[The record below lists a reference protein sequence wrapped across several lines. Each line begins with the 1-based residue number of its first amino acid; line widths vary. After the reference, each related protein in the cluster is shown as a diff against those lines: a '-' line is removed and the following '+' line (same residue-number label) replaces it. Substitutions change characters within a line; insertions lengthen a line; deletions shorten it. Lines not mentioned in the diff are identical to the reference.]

1 MYFSFLAVII
11 TALAAC
17 FIRFFQFLKYTDAKS
32 GLVVGDDLLTFVLY
46 GVVALSLFFCFL
58 YFFFSKRYER
68 IIAFIGNKSIY
79 ITLLI
84 LSFTYFFD
92 FVHQVYNC
100 AQYISQDDTQKYIE
114 YNYLLP
120 VAFQAVFAI
129 LTCFYLIICAKSVKG
144 TLIDFKYFKL
154 FHLAPFLWGFCRLL
168 VILTE
173 IFDVESVESFLE
185 FIFIVMYCG
194 YTLCCASAVDSDD
207 GKIKPLLSFF
217 ALSLFSVSIAFSLAR
232 ILMILSGNYE
242 DLSRVT
248 FSALTFCIELRAFCF
263 YYRKCFKRL
272 NYDLRLIICF
282 LII

>member
-79 ITLLI
+79 ITLRR
-84 LSFTYFFD
+84 LSYTYFFD

-100 AQYISQDDTQKYIE
+100 AQYISQDDTQNYIE

-120 VAFQAVFAI
+120 MAFQAVFAI

-154 FHLAPFLWGFCRLL
+154 FHLTPFLWGFCRLL

-248 FSALTFCIELRAFCF
+248 FFALIYLFIGLFAMNCELSVFITENVS
-263 YYRKCFKRL
+263 K
-272 NYDLRLIICF
+272 D
-282 LII
+282 

>member
-100 AQYISQDDTQKYIE
+100 AQYISQDDTQNYIE

-120 VAFQAVFAI
+120 MAFQAVFAI

-154 FHLAPFLWGFCRLL
+154 FHLTPFLWGFCRLL

-185 FIFIVMYCG
+185 FIFIVIYCG

-248 FSALTFCIELRAFCF
+248 FSALTYLFIGLFAMNCELSVFITENVS
-263 YYRKCFKRL
+263 K
-272 NYDLRLIICF
+272 D
-282 LII
+282 

>member
-11 TALAAC
+11 TAFAAC

-100 AQYISQDDTQKYIE
+100 AQYISQDDTQNYIE

-120 VAFQAVFAI
+120 IAFQAVFAI

-154 FHLAPFLWGFCRLL
+154 FHLTPFLWGFCRLL

-185 FIFIVMYCG
+185 FIFIVIYCG

-248 FSALTFCIELRAFCF
+248 FSALTYLFIGLFALNCELSVFIIENVS
-263 YYRKCFKRL
+263 K
-272 NYDLRLIICF
+272 D
-282 LII
+282 

>member
-100 AQYISQDDTQKYIE
+100 AQYINQDDTQKYIE

-248 FSALTFCIELRAFCF
+248 FSALTYLFIGLFALNCELSVFITENVS
-263 YYRKCFKRL
+263 K
-272 NYDLRLIICF
+272 D
-282 LII
+282 

>member
-100 AQYISQDDTQKYIE
+100 AQYISQDDAQKYIE

-248 FSALTFCIELRAFCF
+248 FSALTYLFIGLFA
-263 YYRKCFKRL
+263 L
-272 NYDLRLIICF
+272 NCEHSVFITENVSKD
-282 LII
+282 

>member
-100 AQYISQDDTQKYIE
+100 AQYISQDDTQNYIE

-120 VAFQAVFAI
+120 MAFQAVFAI

-144 TLIDFKYFKL
+144 TLIHFKYFKL
-154 FHLAPFLWGFCRLL
+154 FHLTPFLWGFCRLL

-248 FSALTFCIELRAFCF
+248 FSALTYLFIGLFAMNCELSVFITENVS
-263 YYRKCFKRL
+263 K
-272 NYDLRLIICF
+272 D
-282 LII
+282 

>member
-1 MYFSFLAVII
+1 MKNKPMYFSFLAVII

-84 LSFTYFFD
+84 LIFTYFFD

-100 AQYISQDDTQKYIE
+100 AQYISQDDTQNYIE

-120 VAFQAVFAI
+120 MAFQAVFAI

-154 FHLAPFLWGFCRLL
+154 FHLTPFLWGFCRLL

-185 FIFIVMYCG
+185 FIFIVIYCG

-248 FSALTFCIELRAFCF
+248 FSALTYLFIGLFALNCELSVFITENVS
-263 YYRKCFKRL
+263 K
-272 NYDLRLIICF
+272 D
-282 LII
+282 

>member
-100 AQYISQDDTQKYIE
+100 AQYISQDDAQKYIE

-173 IFDVESVESFLE
+173 IFYVESVESFLE
-185 FIFIVMYCG
+185 FIYIVMYCR
-194 YTLCCASAVDSDD
+194 YTFCSASAVDSDD

-248 FSALTFCIELRAFCF
+248 FSALTYLFIGLFALNCELSVFITENVS
-263 YYRKCFKRL
+263 K
-272 NYDLRLIICF
+272 D
-282 LII
+282 

>member
-58 YFFFSKRYER
+58 YFFSKRYER

-100 AQYISQDDTQKYIE
+100 AQYKSQDDTQKYIE

-248 FSALTFCIELRAFCF
+248 FSALTYLFIGLFALNCELSVFITENVS
-263 YYRKCFKRL
+263 K
-272 NYDLRLIICF
+272 D
-282 LII
+282 

>member
-79 ITLLI
+79 ITLLL

-100 AQYISQDDTQKYIE
+100 AQYISQDDTQNYIE

-120 VAFQAVFAI
+120 IAFQAVFAI

-154 FHLAPFLWGFCRLL
+154 FHLTPFLWGFCRLL

-232 ILMILSGNYE
+232 ILMIISGNYE

-248 FSALTFCIELRAFCF
+248 FSALTYLFIGLFALNCELSVFITENVS
-263 YYRKCFKRL
+263 K
-272 NYDLRLIICF
+272 D
-282 LII
+282 

>member
-100 AQYISQDDTQKYIE
+100 AKYISQDDTQNYIE

-120 VAFQAVFAI
+120 MAFQAVFAI

-154 FHLAPFLWGFCRLL
+154 FHLTPFLWGFCRLL

-185 FIFIVMYCG
+185 FIFIVIYCG

-232 ILMILSGNYE
+232 ILMIISGNYE

-248 FSALTFCIELRAFCF
+248 FSALTYLFIGLFALNFELSVFITENVS
-263 YYRKCFKRL
+263 K
-272 NYDLRLIICF
+272 D
-282 LII
+282 

>member
-79 ITLLI
+79 IALLI

-100 AQYISQDDTQKYIE
+100 AQYISQDDTQNYIE

-120 VAFQAVFAI
+120 MAFQAVFAI

-185 FIFIVMYCG
+185 FIFIVIYCG

-248 FSALTFCIELRAFCF
+248 FSALTYLFIGLFAMNCELSVFITENVS
-263 YYRKCFKRL
+263 K
-272 NYDLRLIICF
+272 D
-282 LII
+282 

>member
-79 ITLLI
+79 IILLI

-100 AQYISQDDTQKYIE
+100 AQYISQDDTQNYIE

-120 VAFQAVFAI
+120 MAFQAVFAI

-154 FHLAPFLWGFCRLL
+154 FHLTPFLWGFCRLL

-248 FSALTFCIELRAFCF
+248 FSALTYLFIGLFALNCELSVFITENVS
-263 YYRKCFKRL
+263 K
-272 NYDLRLIICF
+272 D
-282 LII
+282 

>member
-129 LTCFYLIICAKSVKG
+129 FTCFYLIICAKSVKG

-248 FSALTFCIELRAFCF
+248 FSALTYLFIGLFALNCELSVFITENVS
-263 YYRKCFKRL
+263 K
-272 NYDLRLIICF
+272 D
-282 LII
+282 

>member
-100 AQYISQDDTQKYIE
+100 AQYIGQDDTQNYIE

-120 VAFQAVFAI
+120 MAFQAVFAI

-154 FHLAPFLWGFCRLL
+154 FHLTPFLWGFCRLL

-248 FSALTFCIELRAFCF
+248 FSALTYLFIGLFALNCELSVFITENVS
-263 YYRKCFKRL
+263 K
-272 NYDLRLIICF
+272 D
-282 LII
+282 

>member
-100 AQYISQDDTQKYIE
+100 AQYISQDDTQNYIE

-120 VAFQAVFAI
+120 MAFQAVFAI

-185 FIFIVMYCG
+185 FIFIVIYCG

-232 ILMILSGNYE
+232 ILMIISGNYE

-248 FSALTFCIELRAFCF
+248 FSALTYLFIGLFALNCELSVFITENVS
-263 YYRKCFKRL
+263 K
-272 NYDLRLIICF
+272 D
-282 LII
+282 

>member
-79 ITLLI
+79 IALLI

-100 AQYISQDDTQKYIE
+100 AQYISQDDAQNYIE

-120 VAFQAVFAI
+120 MAFQAVFAI

-185 FIFIVMYCG
+185 FIFIVIYCG

-232 ILMILSGNYE
+232 ILMIFSGNY
-242 DLSRVT
+242 DNLSRVT
-248 FSALTFCIELRAFCF
+248 FSAVTYLFIGLFALNCELSVFITENVS
-263 YYRKCFKRL
+263 K
-272 NYDLRLIICF
+272 D
-282 LII
+282 

>member
-100 AQYISQDDTQKYIE
+100 AQYISQDDTQNYIE

-120 VAFQAVFAI
+120 MAFQAVFAI

-154 FHLAPFLWGFCRLL
+154 FHLTPFLWGFCRLL

-185 FIFIVMYCG
+185 FIFIVIYCG

-232 ILMILSGNYE
+232 ILMIISGNYE

-248 FSALTFCIELRAFCF
+248 FSALTYLFIGLFALNFELSVFITENVS
-263 YYRKCFKRL
+263 K
-272 NYDLRLIICF
+272 D
-282 LII
+282 

>member
-1 MYFSFLAVII
+1 M
-11 TALAAC
+11 
-17 FIRFFQFLKYTDAKS
+17 
-32 GLVVGDDLLTFVLY
+32 VVGDDLLTFVLY

-100 AQYISQDDTQKYIE
+100 AQYISQDDTQNYIE

-120 VAFQAVFAI
+120 MAFQAVFAI

-154 FHLAPFLWGFCRLL
+154 FHLTPFLWGFCRLL

-185 FIFIVMYCG
+185 FIFIVIYCG

-248 FSALTFCIELRAFCF
+248 FSALTYLFIGLFALNCELSVFITENVS
-263 YYRKCFKRL
+263 K
-272 NYDLRLIICF
+272 D
-282 LII
+282 

>member
-68 IIAFIGNKSIY
+68 TIAFIGNKSIY

-100 AQYISQDDTQKYIE
+100 AQYISQDDTQNYIE

-120 VAFQAVFAI
+120 MAFQAVFAI

-154 FHLAPFLWGFCRLL
+154 FHLTPFLWGFCRLL

-248 FSALTFCIELRAFCF
+248 FSALTYLFIGLFALNCELSVFITENVS
-263 YYRKCFKRL
+263 K
-272 NYDLRLIICF
+272 D
-282 LII
+282 

>member
-100 AQYISQDDTQKYIE
+100 AQYISQDDTQNYIE

-120 VAFQAVFAI
+120 IAFQAVFAI

-154 FHLAPFLWGFCRLL
+154 FHLTPFLWGFCRLL

-232 ILMILSGNYE
+232 ILMIISGNYE

-248 FSALTFCIELRAFCF
+248 FSALTYLFIGLSVFITENVS
-263 YYRKCFKRL
+263 K
-272 NYDLRLIICF
+272 D
-282 LII
+282 

>member
-100 AQYISQDDTQKYIE
+100 AQYISQDDAQKYIE

-120 VAFQAVFAI
+120 VAFQTVFAI

-248 FSALTFCIELRAFCF
+248 FSALTYLFIGLFALNCELSVFITENVS
-263 YYRKCFKRL
+263 K
-272 NYDLRLIICF
+272 D
-282 LII
+282 

>member
-100 AQYISQDDTQKYIE
+100 AQYISQDDTQNYIE

-120 VAFQAVFAI
+120 IAFQAVFAI

-185 FIFIVMYCG
+185 FIFIVIYCG

-248 FSALTFCIELRAFCF
+248 FSALTYLFIGLSAMNCELSVFITENVS
-263 YYRKCFKRL
+263 K
-272 NYDLRLIICF
+272 D
-282 LII
+282 

>member
-120 VAFQAVFAI
+120 VAFQTVFAI

-185 FIFIVMYCG
+185 FIFIVIYCG

-248 FSALTFCIELRAFCF
+248 FSALTYLFIGLFAMNCELSVFITENVS
-263 YYRKCFKRL
+263 K
-272 NYDLRLIICF
+272 D
-282 LII
+282 

>member
-100 AQYISQDDTQKYIE
+100 AQYISQDDTQNYIE

-120 VAFQAVFAI
+120 MAFQAIFAI

-185 FIFIVMYCG
+185 FIFIVIYCG

-248 FSALTFCIELRAFCF
+248 FSALTYLFIGLSAMNCELSVFITENVS
-263 YYRKCFKRL
+263 K
-272 NYDLRLIICF
+272 D
-282 LII
+282 

>member
-17 FIRFFQFLKYTDAKS
+17 FIRFFQFLKYTDAQS

-100 AQYISQDDTQKYIE
+100 AQYISQDDTQNYIE

-120 VAFQAVFAI
+120 MAFQAVFAI

-144 TLIDFKYFKL
+144 TSIDFKYFKL

-185 FIFIVMYCG
+185 FIFIVIYCG

-232 ILMILSGNYE
+232 ILMIFSGNY
-242 DLSRVT
+242 DNLSRVT
-248 FSALTFCIELRAFCF
+248 FSALTYLFIGLFALNCELSVFITENVS
-263 YYRKCFKRL
+263 K
-272 NYDLRLIICF
+272 D
-282 LII
+282 

>member
-1 MYFSFLAVII
+1 MYFSFFAVII

-100 AQYISQDDTQKYIE
+100 AQYISQDDAQKYIE
-114 YNYLLP
+114 YNYLLS

-248 FSALTFCIELRAFCF
+248 FSALTYLFIGLFALNCELSVFITENVS
-263 YYRKCFKRL
+263 K
-272 NYDLRLIICF
+272 D
-282 LII
+282 

>member
-1 MYFSFLAVII
+1 MKNKPMYFSFLAVII

-100 AQYISQDDTQKYIE
+100 AQYISQDDTQNYIE

-120 VAFQAVFAI
+120 MAFQAVFAI

-154 FHLAPFLWGFCRLL
+154 FHLTPFLWGFCRLL

-232 ILMILSGNYE
+232 ILMIISGNYE

-248 FSALTFCIELRAFCF
+248 FSALTYLFIGLFALNCELSVFITENVS
-263 YYRKCFKRL
+263 K
-272 NYDLRLIICF
+272 D
-282 LII
+282 

>member
-114 YNYLLP
+114 YNYLLT

-248 FSALTFCIELRAFCF
+248 FSALTYLFIGLFALNCELSVFITENVS
-263 YYRKCFKRL
+263 K
-272 NYDLRLIICF
+272 D
-282 LII
+282 

>member
-58 YFFFSKRYER
+58 YFFFSKRYVR

-248 FSALTFCIELRAFCF
+248 FSALTYLFIGLFALNCELSVFITENVS
-263 YYRKCFKRL
+263 K
-272 NYDLRLIICF
+272 D
-282 LII
+282 

>member
-100 AQYISQDDTQKYIE
+100 AQYISQDDTQNYIE

-120 VAFQAVFAI
+120 IAFQAVFAI

-154 FHLAPFLWGFCRLL
+154 FHLTPFLWGFCRLL

-173 IFDVESVESFLE
+173 IFDVESVENFLE

-232 ILMILSGNYE
+232 ILMIISGNYE

-248 FSALTFCIELRAFCF
+248 FSALTYLFIGLFALNCELSVFITENVS
-263 YYRKCFKRL
+263 K
-272 NYDLRLIICF
+272 D
-282 LII
+282 

>member
-154 FHLAPFLWGFCRLL
+154 FHLAPVLGGFCRLL

-217 ALSLFSVSIAFSLAR
+217 ALSLFSVSIAFSLSR

-248 FSALTFCIELRAFCF
+248 FSALTYLFIGLFALNCELSVFITENVS
-263 YYRKCFKRL
+263 K
-272 NYDLRLIICF
+272 D
-282 LII
+282 

>member
-1 MYFSFLAVII
+1 MKNKPMYFSFLAVII

-92 FVHQVYNC
+92 FVHQVYNF
-100 AQYISQDDTQKYIE
+100 AQYISQDDTQNYIE

-120 VAFQAVFAI
+120 MAFQAVFAI

-154 FHLAPFLWGFCRLL
+154 FHLTPFLWGFCRLL

-248 FSALTFCIELRAFCF
+248 FSALTYLFIGLFALNCELSVFITENVS
-263 YYRKCFKRL
+263 K
-272 NYDLRLIICF
+272 D
-282 LII
+282 

>member
-129 LTCFYLIICAKSVKG
+129 STCFYLIICAKSVKG

-248 FSALTFCIELRAFCF
+248 FSALTYLFIGLFALNCELSVFITENVS
-263 YYRKCFKRL
+263 K
-272 NYDLRLIICF
+272 D
-282 LII
+282 

>member
-92 FVHQVYNC
+92 FVHQGYNC
-100 AQYISQDDTQKYIE
+100 AQYISQDDTQNYIE

-120 VAFQAVFAI
+120 MAFQAVFAI

-154 FHLAPFLWGFCRLL
+154 FHLTPFLWGFCRLL

-248 FSALTFCIELRAFCF
+248 FSALTYLFIGLFAMNCELSVFITENVS
-263 YYRKCFKRL
+263 K
-272 NYDLRLIICF
+272 D
-282 LII
+282 

>member
-100 AQYISQDDTQKYIE
+100 AQYISQDDTQNYIE

-120 VAFQAVFAI
+120 MAFQAVFAI

-154 FHLAPFLWGFCRLL
+154 FHLTPFLWGFCRLL

-185 FIFIVMYCG
+185 FIFIVIYCG
-194 YTLCCASAVDSDD
+194 YTLCCASAVDSYD

-248 FSALTFCIELRAFCF
+248 FSALTYLFIGLFAMNCELSVFITENVS
-263 YYRKCFKRL
+263 K
-272 NYDLRLIICF
+272 D
-282 LII
+282 

>member
-100 AQYISQDDTQKYIE
+100 AQYISQDDAQKYIE

-248 FSALTFCIELRAFCF
+248 FWALTYLFIGLFALNCELSVFITENVS
-263 YYRKCFKRL
+263 K
-272 NYDLRLIICF
+272 D
-282 LII
+282 

>member
-100 AQYISQDDTQKYIE
+100 AQYISQDDTQNYIE

-120 VAFQAVFAI
+120 IAFQAVFAI

-154 FHLAPFLWGFCRLL
+154 FHLTPFLWGFCRLL

-248 FSALTFCIELRAFCF
+248 FSALTYLFIGLFAMNCELSVFITENVS
-263 YYRKCFKRL
+263 K
-272 NYDLRLIICF
+272 D
-282 LII
+282 

>member
-1 MYFSFLAVII
+1 MKNKPMYFSFLAVII

-100 AQYISQDDTQKYIE
+100 AQYISQDDTQNYIE

-120 VAFQAVFAI
+120 IAFQAVFAI

-154 FHLAPFLWGFCRLL
+154 FHLTPFLWGFCRLL

-232 ILMILSGNYE
+232 ILMIISGNYE

-248 FSALTFCIELRAFCF
+248 FSALTYLFIGLFALNCELSVFITENVS
-263 YYRKCFKRL
+263 K
-272 NYDLRLIICF
+272 D
-282 LII
+282 